1 MEATFLVGK
10 ADCRMLLDD
19 NAEYFIHRLK
29 FIAGE
34 IMISVVPREVLILEL
49 TKLAMFFV
57 IEQGMEII

>member
-1 MEATFLVGK
+1 MEATFLVRK

-19 NAEYFIHRLK
+19 NAEYFINRLK
-29 FIAGE
+29 FIA
-34 IMISVVPREVLILEL
+34 VPREVLILEL